1 MSVPSPRNLKFACL
15 SGPHPDVADAG
26 WSDEPR
32 TLFDS
37 RLACKRCRSRPCP
50 GHDELVE
57 NRQLE
62 QLVEARRRLRGREA
76 LA

>member
-1 MSVPSPRNLKFACL
+1 MSVPSPRNLKFTCL
-15 SGPHPDVADAG
+15 SGRPRDVADG
-26 WSDEPR
+26 WPSDEPK
-32 TLFDS
+32 TAFDS

-62 QLVEARRRLRGREA
+62 QLVEARRLRGREA

>member
-1 MSVPSPRNLKFACL
+1 MSVPSPRNLKFAYL

-26 WSDEPR
+26 WSDEPK

-37 RLACKRCRSRPCP
+37 RFACRGRPDCSCP